1 MTTSSDVLWVR
12 ALVAVLA
19 WLNFGLWLWIWL
31 HAYAARPG
39 VAGLLLRGRAVSFA
53 LYCLNTALM
62 STAIVLP
69 LGVPVAVLIVWRN
82 IVRLHAQLALSI
94 VAIDILLNE
103 ISKRFKVS

>member
-19 WLNFGLWLWIWL
+19 WLNFGLWLWIWR

-39 VAGLLLRGRAVSFA
+39 VAGLLLRGRAVTFA
-53 LYCLNTALM
+53 SYCLNTALM
-62 STAIVLP
+62 STAIILP

-82 IVRLHAQLALSI
+82 IVRLHAQLALVV
-94 VAIDILLNE
+94 VASDILLNE
-103 ISKRFKVS
+103 VHKKRAS

>member
-1 MTTSSDVLWVR
+1 MTVTSDVLWVR
-12 ALVAVLA
+12 AIVAGLA
-19 WLNFGLWLWIWL
+19 WINFGLWLWIWR

-53 LYCLNTALM
+53 PYCLNTALM

-82 IVRLHAQLALSI
+82 ITRIHAQLALVVVVS
-94 VAIDILLNE
+94 DILLNE
-103 ISKRFKVS
+103 VHKKRAS

>member
-12 ALVAVLA
+12 ALVAIMA
-19 WLNFGLWLWIWL
+19 WLNFGLWLWIWQ

-82 IVRLHAQLALSI
+82 IVRLHAQLALVV
-94 VAIDILLNE
+94 VASDILLNE
-103 ISKRFKVS
+103 VHKKRAS

>member
-19 WLNFGLWLWIWL
+19 WLNFGLRLWIWR

-53 LYCLNTALM
+53 SYCLNTALM
-62 STAIVLP
+62 STTIVLP
-69 LGVPVAVLIVWRN
+69 LGVPVAALIVWRN
-82 IVRLHAQLALSI
+82 IVRLHAQLALVVVVS
-94 VAIDILLNE
+94 DILLNE
-103 ISKRFKVS
+103 VHKKRAS

>member
-1 MTTSSDVLWVR
+1 MTISSDVLWVR

-19 WLNFGLWLWIWL
+19 WLNFGLWIWR

-82 IVRLHAQLALSI
+82 ITRIHAQLALVVVVS
-94 VAIDILLNE
+94 DILLNE
-103 ISKRFKVS
+103 VHKKRAS

>member
-1 MTTSSDVLWVR
+1 MTVTSDVLWVR
-12 ALVAVLA
+12 AIVAGMA
-19 WLNFGLWLWIWL
+19 WINFGLWLWIWL

-82 IVRLHAQLALSI
+82 IVRLHAQLALVVVVS
-94 VAIDILLNE
+94 DILLNE
-103 ISKRFKVS
+103 VHKKRAS